1 MIYSENNK
9 PLSSDRV
16 GNKAFYLYRI
26 SSLCNVPKFITVG
39 TETFAEILGLDEN
52 REIRDSITQI
62 FLNKL
67 GIVHKMKDVQDM
79 IDRMYIPESFIS
91 ELKKELTDNGVL
103 PPYAVRSSSTMEDGS
118 QKSGA
123 GIYESYCD
131 VTDDELISRIKDCWK
146 SNYTVRSLCYENVTD
161 DVEKRMA
168 AMGVIV
174 QHFVNNASI
183 AGVFFSVDPVY
194 PENGAVAE
202 YVEGTAEELM
212 AGSKLPTSVSL
223 GFYREDINESQYN
236 FKAGWMLELL
246 RYGSRLAKEIGCN
259 VDVEWVFADNHV
271 SIIQCRP
278 ITAVSEQTGSE
289 WMLPISK
296 AATSPE
302 NERSG
307 LADYVIHLQKKKIP
321 FYTQCEANNVPVI
334 GWFLVRYGVTTDI
347 DSMVSKI
354 VEACG
359 KGFYA
364 IMLNKII
371 LDFQCDDEHLAEM
384 FRDIQKLT
392 GQDYLTISVKYIP
405 HNEMS
410 CISYYNSAD
419 QSVRI
424 EAVPG
429 TMKGIKS
436 GYLKPTTFILDKDDR
451 LISSTREHYSSYY
464 DIDLITNQFIEP
476 KVDMYIYED
485 IFKHIGT
492 IADGTRKLHDS
503 GIIGDIEWWVCD
515 GKLYATDYSIEKR
528 SEGADEAKDLRRISN
543 GDIKGN
549 IFMPGEEILAEL
561 EDLSYGCSISADE
574 YDERVNELEI
584 ISRMFRTIDEYKQK
598 FGRCVLVVPRP
609 LLGLS
614 PVVDRVDGVVFESAS
629 RLCHLSVI
637 IREKKVPAIEVG
649 EEFAKLKDGQYVEYH

>member
-9 PLSSDRV
+9 PLSGDSV

-26 SSLCNVPKFITVG
+26 AAICNVPKFITVG
-39 TETFAEILGLDEN
+39 TDSFAEILSLSEN
-52 REIRDSITQI
+52 REIKDSITQI

-67 GIVHKMKDVQDM
+67 GIVHKMKDVQEM
-79 IDRMYIPESFIS
+79 IGKMYIPGEFI
-91 ELKKELTDNGVL
+91 ENLKKELADNGVL
-103 PPYAVRSSSTMEDGS
+103 PPYAVRSSSTMEDGN

-131 VTDDELISRIKDCWK
+131 VTDDELLERIKDCWK
-146 SNYTVRSLCYENVTD
+146 SNFTVRSLCYENAND
-161 DVEKRMA
+161 DVEKRIA
-168 AMGVIV
+168 SMGVIV
-174 QHFVNNASI
+174 QHFVNNAGI

-212 AGSKLPTSVSL
+212 AGSRLPVTVQL
-223 GFYREDINESQYN
+223 GFFKEDIPEEQYK
-236 FKAGWMLELL
+236 FEGAWMYELL
-246 RYGSRLAKEIGCN
+246 RYGSGLAKEIGCN
-259 VDVEWVFADNHV
+259 VDVEWVFADGHV

-278 ITAVSEQTGSE
+278 ITAVSEVSDSK
-289 WMLPISK
+289 WLLPVSK
-296 AATSPE
+296 AASVPE

-307 LADYVIHLQKKKIP
+307 LADYIVHLQKKKIP
-321 FYTQCEANNVPVI
+321 FYTQCEANDIPVI
-334 GWFLVRYGVTTDI
+334 GWFFVRYGADSDI
-347 DSMVSKI
+347 DGLADKI
-354 VEACG
+354 VGACG

-371 LDFQCDDEHLAEM
+371 LDFQCDDGHLAEM
-384 FRDIQKLT
+384 LKGILELT
-392 GQDYLTISVKYIP
+392 GQDCLTVSVKYIP

-410 CISYYNSAD
+410 CISYYNSSD
-419 QSVRI
+419 ESVRI

-436 GYLKPTTFILDKDDR
+436 GYLKPTVFILDRDNN
-451 LISSTREHYSSYY
+451 IVFSTREHYTSYY

-476 KVDMYIYED
+476 KTDMYIYED
-485 IFKHIGT
+485 ILKHVRM
-492 IADGTRKLHDS
+492 IADDTRKLHNS
-503 GIIGDIEWWVCD
+503 NIIGDIEWWVCD

-528 SEGADEAKDLRRISN
+528 REGEDKPADLRRISS
-543 GDIKGN
+543 GDIRGN
-549 IFMPGEEILAEL
+549 IFMPGADLLAEL

-584 ISRMFRTIDEYKQK
+584 ISRMFKIIDAYKAK
-598 FGRCVLVVPRP
+598 YGKCILAVPRP

-614 PVVDRVDGVVFESAS
+614 PVLDRVDGVIFESAS

-637 IREKKVPAIEVG
+637 IREKKIPAIELG
-649 EEFAKLKDGQYVEYH
+649 GEFAELEDGRFVEYI